1 MDISLGFGTIQT
13 VGKVCRLRKSL
24 YELKQSPRAWFNR
37 LKRAMVGMGYQQIKA
52 EHTLF
57 FRQHKEHTTLLVV
70 YVDDIN
76 ITGDDEGEIAHLKVQ
91 LGKQFEVKD
100 LGLLRYF
107 LGIEVACGAKGIV
120 LSQ

>member
-1 MDISLGFGTIQT
+1 MQLYPPGFGTIQT

-57 FRQHKEHTTLLVV
+57 FRQHKEHTTLLVA
-70 YVDDIN
+70 YVDDII
-76 ITGDDEGEIAHLKVQ
+76 ITGDDEGEI
-91 LGKQFEVKD
+91 
-100 LGLLRYF
+100 
-107 LGIEVACGAKGIV
+107 
-120 LSQ
+120 S